1 MGKKSQIGIF
11 LRITSTMKF
20 KTMVHLKQDHS
31 LAPSLSICNFLYLAP
46 CLCLLDLSSN
56 GVVNSSFQFLITFF
70 ATSLLPFENR
80 HMCAHERILRNSSL
94 LNWRYLSIQFRVGKM
109 QTSRPL
115 KKTNILSVK
124 TFQTVKLFHEF
135 MRKYFTMKI
144 SWHPIV
150 CIIYIHTKKLAVNRI
165 LK

>member
-1 MGKKSQIGIF
+1 MFAKQISYCSRISVWHRSNEGKKANTKWEKKSQICIF

-31 LAPSLSICNFLYLAP
+31 LAPSLSISKFLYLAP

-80 HMCAHERILRNSSL
+80 HMCAHECILRNSPL
-94 LNWRYLSIQFRVGKM
+94 LN
-109 QTSRPL
+109 
-115 KKTNILSVK
+115 
-124 TFQTVKLFHEF
+124 
-135 MRKYFTMKI
+135 
-144 SWHPIV
+144 
-150 CIIYIHTKKLAVNRI
+150 
-165 LK
+165 